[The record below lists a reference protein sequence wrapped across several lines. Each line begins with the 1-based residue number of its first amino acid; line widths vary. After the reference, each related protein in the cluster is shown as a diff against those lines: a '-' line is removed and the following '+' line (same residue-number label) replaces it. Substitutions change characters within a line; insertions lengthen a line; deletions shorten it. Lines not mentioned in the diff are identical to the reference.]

1 MLSFETAKRVLLL
14 KGLHSRDSHM
24 ATILIIDDEEAVRAL
39 LRFALEAAGHEVME
53 AVNGHQGLER
63 YRQRPTDLVIVD
75 MLMPVMNGLN
85 MLVDLTREFLDAK
98 VIAISGAGGE
108 QNVLDVAKLL
118 GARQTFQKPFSMPQ
132 LLRAV
137 RYELDH

>member
-1 MLSFETAKRVLLL
+1 
-14 KGLHSRDSHM
+14 M

-39 LRFALEAAGHEVME
+39 LRFALEAAGHEVTQ
-53 AVNGHQGLER
+53 AVNGREGLAL
-63 YRQRPTDLVIVD
+63 YRRRPTDLVIVD
-75 MLMPVMNGLN
+75 MLMPVMSGLD
-85 MLVDLTREFLDAK
+85 MLLDLTREFLDAK

-108 QNVLDVAKLL
+108 NVNVLDVAKLL
-118 GARQTFQKPFSMPQ
+118 GARQTFQKPFSMPE

>member
-1 MLSFETAKRVLLL
+1 MWSVVT
-14 KGLHSRDSHM
+14 
-24 ATILIIDDEEAVRAL
+24 
-39 LRFALEAAGHEVME
+39 E

-63 YRQRPTDLVIVD
+63 YRQRPMDLVLVD
-75 MLMPVMNGLN
+75 MIMPVMNGLN
-85 MLVDLTREFLDAK
+85 MLLDLTREFLDAK

-118 GARQTFQKPFSMPQ
+118 GARQTFHKPFSMPQ

>member
-1 MLSFETAKRVLLL
+1 MLYFETAKRFLLL
-14 KGLHSRDSHM
+14 DTSTLHM

-39 LRFALEAAGHEVME
+39 LRFALEAAGHEITE
-53 AVNGHQGLER
+53 AANGRQGLER
-63 YRQRPTDLVIVD
+63 YRQKPTDLVIVD

-85 MLVDLTREFLDAK
+85 MLLDLTREFLDAK

-118 GARQTFQKPFSMPQ
+118 GARQTFQKPLSMPQ

>member
-1 MLSFETAKRVLLL
+1 
-14 KGLHSRDSHM
+14 M

-39 LRFALEAAGHEVME
+39 LRFALERAGHEVKE

-63 YRQRPTDLVIVD
+63 YRQSPTDLVIVD

-85 MLVDLTREFLDAK
+85 MLLDLTREFLAAK

-132 LLRAV
+132 LLGAV